1 MHVPFF
7 RRILQKKR
15 LHSRGEI
22 MSVVSKALS
31 RSPVHA
37 IVLSVLASCVLVPQV
52 SAQNYPTR
60 TVRMILPF
68 PPGGPTDIT
77 GRVIAQKLSEQLGQ
91 PVVPDNRPGAAGN
104 IGLEL
109 AAKSPP
115 DGYTIVLTAPPIAI
129 SPSLYKKLNY
139 DAEKELA
146 PISLVAEIQNIIV
159 AHNSVPVK
167 NLKDLIALAQ
177 RNPGKLTFSSSGAGS
192 TNHLASELLK
202 GRYKLD
208 IIHVP
213 FKGSSPALVA
223 LMSGQVDWGTMAV
236 PGAIPLVNAG
246 KVRGLAVLSEKRV
259 PALPNI
265 PTAVESGVQDFVMS
279 IWYGIL
285 APAGTPRDTINRL
298 NSEIHKALAAS
309 DVKQRL
315 ATSGVEPLVSTPD
328 HFAKHIRSE
337 KARYAKVIQD
347 SGITAQ

>member
-1 MHVPFF
+1 MVAA
-7 RRILQKKR
+7 RRVFQSAPGR
-15 LHSRGEI
+15 
-22 MSVVSKALS
+22 ALALALLATVLLA
-31 RSPVHA
+31 PHA
-37 IVLSVLASCVLVPQV
+37 WAQ
-52 SAQNYPTR
+52 QNYPTR
-60 TVRMILPF
+60 PIRMILPF

-91 PVVPDNRPGAAGN
+91 SVVPDNRPGAAGN

-213 FKGSSPALVA
+213 YKGSGPALVA

-236 PGAIPLVNAG
+236 PGAIPLVNQG

-265 PTAVESGVQDFVMS
+265 PTALESGIKDFVVS

-285 APAGTPRDTINRL
+285 APARTPRVVINRL
-298 NSEIHKALAAS
+298 NSETHKALAAS

-315 ATSGVEPLVSTPD
+315 ATSGVDPLVSTPEN
-328 HFAKHIRSE
+328 FAKHIRDE
-337 KARYAKVIQD
+337 KVRYAKIIKD
-347 SGITAQ
+347 AGITAQ